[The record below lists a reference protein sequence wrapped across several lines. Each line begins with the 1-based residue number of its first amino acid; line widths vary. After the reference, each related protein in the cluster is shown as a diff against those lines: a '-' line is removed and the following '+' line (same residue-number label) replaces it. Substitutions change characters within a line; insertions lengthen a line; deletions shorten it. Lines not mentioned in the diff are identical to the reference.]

1 MRRRTEINLTGLN
14 GDLRRGG
21 YIAPAQVMG
30 DSDAVQ
36 PGEYLQYQ
44 GKSLAGFVD
53 PSYRLAFDGYVMG
66 KPDFSFDR
74 YSSNASFQF
83 GTADN
88 LLRGS
93 LQALSATVVASPANS
108 HQYTSFTFS
117 TVVNHILRGHTNFA
131 YNATGGLSGSPEG
144 IIFTLD
150 LDSDS
155 VLFNVVN
162 NRFIVDKSENIWST
176 VQQIGGGEEG
186 GGEFHRPW
194 FDRRGVFHYQPAS
207 PFISPQPTARGTLD
221 TSLIRG
227 TVQVRHVAS
236 QFDQRTGQVQ
246 MQPGVQPGIG
256 FPAKYPASPGPGRVL
271 QKLNGIWAE
280 DQTRANLLCERL
292 YKWLN
297 RAYTLTVQCDIGMV
311 MLGDDGL
318 GIDLAN
324 RVLVTY
330 SGSAVDADT
339 GAGVYLELSAASFYV
354 YGISINVDQVR
365 RTGTATLTLEPD
377 VA

>member
-1 MRRRTEINLTGLN
+1 MLRRPEINVVSAS

-21 YIAPAQVMG
+21 WIYNAQILS
-30 DSDAVQ
+30 DSDAVS
-36 PGEYLQYQ
+36 PGQYLQYR
-44 GKSLAGFVD
+44 GRSLAGFVD
-53 PSYRLAFDGYVMG
+53 PAKRLIFEGYVMG
-66 KPDFSFDR
+66 RPDFSFDR

-108 HQYTSFTFS
+108 HQFTSFTFS
-117 TVVNHILRGHTNFA
+117 TVINHILRGHCNFV
-131 YNATGGLSGSPEG
+131 YNATGGASGSPEG

-150 LDSDS
+150 LDADS
-155 VLFNVVN
+155 VLFNQVN
-162 NRFIVDKSENIWST
+162 DRFIVSKSENIWAT
-176 VQQIGGGEEG
+176 LQQIGGGEEG
-186 GGEFHRPW
+186 GGEFHRPY

-221 TSLIRG
+221 KSLIRG

-246 MQPGVQPGIG
+246 TVAGIRPGTI
-256 FPAKYPASPGPGRVL
+256 FNAKYPASPGQGRIL
-271 QKLNGIWAE
+271 QKFSGIWAE
-280 DQTRANLLCERL
+280 SQGVANTQATRL

-297 RAYTLTVQCDIGMV
+297 RAHTLTVAVDIGLV
-311 MLGDDGL
+311 MFGDDGQGLEL
-318 GIDLAN
+318 GN

-330 SGSAVDADT
+330 AGPTEDLDG
-339 GAGVYLELSAASFYV
+339 GAGVYLNLSAASFYI
-354 YGISINVDQVR
+354 YSINCSFDQAR
-365 RTGTATLTLEPD
+365 RTGTASLTLEPD